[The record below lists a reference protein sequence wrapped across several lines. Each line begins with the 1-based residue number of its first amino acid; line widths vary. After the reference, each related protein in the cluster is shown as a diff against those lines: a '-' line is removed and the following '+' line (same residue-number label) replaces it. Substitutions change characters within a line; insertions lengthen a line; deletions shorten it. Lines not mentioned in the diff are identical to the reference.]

1 MRQDGL
7 DGRDGLEG
15 PAEKADPAFPAAPA
29 LPAITSIHQHV
40 AQARG
45 RFREAGLSSKGAELD
60 ARLLAQYVL
69 GWSIE
74 RFITCGNEPEPPD
87 FAHKYETLVERRL
100 GREPLAYI
108 VGRQE
113 FWGLSFEVSPA
124 VLIPRHETELI
135 VEVALE
141 LFPDRDRTL
150 TVADLGT
157 GSGCVAVAIASER
170 PAARITATD
179 ISSVALEVARQNA
192 TRHGVADRIQFR
204 SADLLDGLEGPFDLI
219 ACNPPYVAERDRRGL
234 QPEVR
239 DHEPD
244 VALYGGTDG
253 FHLVERLVHGA
264 AVHLRPGGYLL
275 FEFGLGQDERIESLI
290 GGTGN
295 LRLRELRR
303 DLQGIART
311 AVVERV

>member
-1 MRQDGL
+1 M
-7 DGRDGLEG
+7 
-15 PAEKADPAFPAAPA
+15 
-29 LPAITSIHQHV
+29 ITIHQHV
-40 AQARG
+40 AAARG
-45 RFREAGLSSKGAELD
+45 RFRAAGLSSKGAELD

-69 GWSIE
+69 GWSTE
-74 RFITCGNEPEPPD
+74 HFIISGHELEPPD
-87 FAHKYETLVERRL
+87 FARKYVPLVERRL

-108 VGRQE
+108 VGQQE
-113 FWGLSFEVSPA
+113 FWGLSFDVSPA

-141 LFPDRDRTL
+141 LFPDPERGL
-150 TVADLGT
+150 NAADLGT
-157 GSGCVAVAIASER
+157 GSGCVAVALASER
-170 PAARITATD
+170 PAARIVATD
-179 ISSVALEVARQNA
+179 ISSVALDVARQNA
-192 TRHGVADRIQFR
+192 RRHGVADRIQFR
-204 SADLLDGLEGPFDLI
+204 CADLLDGLEEPFDMI

-253 FHLVERLVHGA
+253 FRLVERLVHGA
-264 AVHLRPGGYLL
+264 AIRLRPGGFLV
-275 FEFGLGQDERIESLI
+275 FEFGLGQDDRIESLI
-290 GGTGN
+290 AGTAN
-295 LRLRELRR
+295 LRLGELRR

>member
-1 MRQDGL
+1 M
-7 DGRDGLEG
+7 DGREGREGSSRRAG
-15 PAEKADPAFPAAPA
+15 PAVPGPLVPPGTK
-29 LPAITSIHQHV
+29 SIHQHV
-40 AQARG
+40 AEARG
-45 RFREAGLSSKGAELD
+45 RFREAGLSAKGAELD
-60 ARLLAQYVL
+60 ARLLAQFVL
-69 GWSIE
+69 GWSVE
-74 RFITCGNEPEPPD
+74 HFIISGHEPEPPD
-87 FAHKYETLVERRL
+87 FARQYEPLVERRL

-108 VGRQE
+108 VGQQE

-141 LFPDRDRTL
+141 LFPGRDGSMN
-150 TVADLGT
+150 VADLGT
-157 GSGCVAVAIASER
+157 GSGCVAVALATER
-170 PAARITATD
+170 PGARITATD
-179 ISSVALEVARQNA
+179 ISNVALEVARRNA
-192 TRHGVADRIQFR
+192 TRHGVAGRIQFR
-204 SADLLDGLEGPFDLI
+204 CADLLDGLEGPFDMI

-264 AVHLRPGGYLL
+264 ARHLRPGGYLL

-290 GGTGN
+290 AGTDN
-295 LRLRELRR
+295 LRLRELRP

-311 AVVERV
+311 AVAERA

>member
-1 MRQDGL
+1 LTREGL
-7 DGRDGLEG
+7 DGRERPEG
-15 PAEKADPAFPAAPA
+15 SGRAGNIYQYVAE
-29 LPAITSIHQHV
+29 
-40 AQARG
+40 ARG

-60 ARLLAQYVL
+60 ARLLAQYIL
-69 GWSIE
+69 GWSAE
-74 RFITCGNEPEPPD
+74 RFITCGNEPEPAD
-87 FAHKYETLVERRL
+87 FASKYEALVERRL
-100 GREPLAYI
+100 AREPLAYI
-108 VGRQE
+108 VGQQE

-141 LFPDRDRTL
+141 LFPDHGHSL
-150 TVADLGT
+150 KAADLGT
-157 GSGCVAVAIASER
+157 GSGCVAVALASER
-170 PAARITATD
+170 PTARITATD
-179 ISSVALEVARQNA
+179 ISRVALEVARRNA
-192 TRHGVADRIQFR
+192 TRLGVADRIQFR
-204 SADLLDGLEGPFDLI
+204 YADLLDGLQGPFDMI

-244 VALYGGTDG
+244 VALFGGADG

-264 AVHLRPGGYLL
+264 AIHLRPGGYLL
-275 FEFGLGQDERIESLI
+275 FEFGLGQDERIEALI
-290 GGTGN
+290 AGTEN

-311 AVVERV
+311 AVVKRV

>member
-1 MRQDGL
+1 MRV
-7 DGRDGLEG
+7 
-15 PAEKADPAFPAAPA
+15 
-29 LPAITSIHQHV
+29 IYQHV
-40 AQARG
+40 AEARG

-60 ARLLAQYVL
+60 ARLLAQFVL
-69 GWSIE
+69 GWSTE
-74 RFITCGNEPEPPD
+74 RFIVSGNEVEPPD
-87 FAHKYETLVERRL
+87 FARTYETLVERRL

-108 VGRQE
+108 VGQQE

-141 LFPDRDRTL
+141 LFPEPDRGL
-150 TVADLGT
+150 SAADLGT
-157 GSGCVAVAIASER
+157 GSGCLAVALASER

-179 ISSVALEVARQNA
+179 ISSVALEVARRNA
-192 TRHGVADRIQFR
+192 TRHGVASRIEFR
-204 SADLLDGLEGPFDLI
+204 CADLLNDLAGPFDLI

-253 FHLVERLVHGA
+253 FHLVERLVKGA
-264 AVHLRPGGYLL
+264 AVHLRPGGHLL

-290 GGTGN
+290 AATDS
-295 LRLRELRR
+295 LHLRELRR